1 MKPVLQHDPECVHA
15 GRSQVYAGKNGG
27 HVDIEEK
34 NRELAILAALAMDE
48 QRAEDVVILDLRKLI
63 DYADYFVVGSASS
76 LARMRGI
83 ARRVESAL
91 SKRGGKRLNQPDRES
106 AWVLADFGD
115 VLVHVFDAE
124 AREFYRIEDLW
135 GDAPRVPWEH
145 RIKKRE
151 T

>member
-1 MKPVLQHDPECVHA
+1 M
-15 GRSQVYAGKNGG
+15 
-27 HVDIEEK
+27 DIEEK

-83 ARRVESAL
+83 ARRVESVL
-91 SKRGGKRLNQPDRES
+91 SKHGGKRLNQPDREC

-115 VLVHVFDAE
+115 ILVHVFDAE
-124 AREFYRIEDLW
+124 ARDFYRIEDLW
-135 GDAPRVPWEH
+135 GDAPRVRWED
-145 RIKKRE
+145 RVKKKTME
-151 T
+151 A